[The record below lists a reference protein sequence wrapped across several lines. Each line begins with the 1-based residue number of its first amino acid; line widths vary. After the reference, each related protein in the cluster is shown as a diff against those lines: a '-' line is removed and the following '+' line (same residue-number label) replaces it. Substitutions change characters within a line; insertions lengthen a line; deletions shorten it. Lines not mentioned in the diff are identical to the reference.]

1 MARLE
6 VRLLGPFRA
15 ELDGQPITIFESSK
29 VRALL
34 AYLMV
39 EADRVHPRSILAGF
53 FWPDCSDRIALVN
66 LRSALSNLRQALAEH
81 ETDRPHVL
89 VSHDAVRFNTASDHW
104 LDAARFARLAAAAG
118 RDLASIEELTEAAA
132 LYSGDFLSGLSIRD
146 SDLFEGWALL
156 KREQFTRLLAAVLRR
171 LAVAKEYRG
180 EYAEAQAY
188 ARRWG
193 ELDPLDEAAHRQ
205 LMRAL
210 AVDGRRNAALA
221 QYEACRNTLEE
232 ELRVA
237 PARETVRLF
246 KTIRDGE
253 LRPLLAP
260 AITVAPLGVQVAT
273 GVAPAFAGRKPEL
286 ARLSGWLGET
296 LDGRG
301 RLGLIAGSAGS
312 GKTAL
317 AAEFIQQA
325 LQTHRNLSAAWGR
338 CSAWPSGVGAWPS
351 GVGTAYLPFLEI
363 LQLLTGQVQV
373 GEPGTSGYELHTLRL
388 ARMLPKTLQALV
400 EFAPDLINTFLPG
413 TMLLDCALRDSGPGQ
428 PWLRRLEQLASRQ
441 GAPRYRATLQ
451 QTAVVTQ
458 YTALLLALARQQP
471 LVLFLDD
478 SQWADEAS
486 CALLSHLA
494 RHLAGSP
501 ILLLCAYRSEDI
513 VPRPGAAERLG
524 GILRSLRSQHE
535 DMLVDLDRSAGEEF
549 IGDLLD
555 AEPNRLG
562 ADFRRTL
569 YRHTGGHPL
578 FTVELLRGMRTRGD
592 LVQDEAGLWVAGHH
606 LNWSLL
612 PSRVE
617 AVIEE
622 RLSGLD
628 KRWREFLAA
637 ASVEGEEFSAEV
649 IAALCGVTE
658 REAIAQLSGELSQRH
673 HLVHAQGL
681 RRIGQRTL
689 SRYRFRHTLFEVY
702 LYRSLDEVERMRLHT
717 ALGRMLETIYCDR
730 TNEISL
736 DLARHFE
743 RAGLHE
749 QAADYL
755 VEAGNQAVRLSG
767 YEDAIGHFHQAL
779 RMLDSVPPGLDRD
792 LRELRVRVDM
802 GVPLLANQ
810 GFGAA
815 EVERNYARAR
825 ELSSHVPASSQHF
838 RILSGLKSYYD
849 LRLQLPLA
857 RELGEEML
865 REAERLRDPMLLA
878 RAHDALGV
886 TLFYQ
891 GQGQALLD
899 HLAKLEAICGP
910 SRQVEMSHQFGFDP
924 LVACLSNASWALWI
938 LGYPEQ
944 AKRRS
949 GEALALAEKLAHPPT
964 LAYARFFAA
973 AFHRYCRRLH
983 PTWELL
989 SATEALANEHG
1000 LALWQAA
1007 VLAMKGWI
1015 MSQEGQAEVGLQ
1027 ATIRGQSRVRAMGA
1041 ELAYLRALPG
1051 LAESYA
1057 RAGCIGEGLTTI
1069 DEALA
1074 LTSGTG
1080 MVADLPE
1087 IWRWKGH
1094 LLEMSGASD
1103 EAETCFRQAM
1113 AVAQEQGARSWEL
1126 RALLSLCRL
1135 WQGDARQKKALT
1147 ALAELY
1153 SWFTEGFDELDLCEA
1168 RALLVPSTL
1177 NNFRS
1182 SP

>member
-39 EADRVHPRSILAGF
+39 EADQVHPRSVLAGF
-53 FWPDCSDRIALVN
+53 LWPDCSDRIALVN

-81 ETDRPHVL
+81 ETDRPHIL
-89 VSHDAVRFNTASDHW
+89 VSHDAVRFNTVSDHW
-104 LDAARFARLAAAAG
+104 LDAAHFARLAAAAG
-118 RDLASIEELTEAAA
+118 RDLASIDELTEAAA
-132 LYSGDFLSGLSIRD
+132 LHAGGFLTGLSVRD

-156 KREQFTRLLAAVLRR
+156 KREHFTRLLAAVLRR

-180 EYAEAQAY
+180 EYADAEAY
-188 ARRWG
+188 ARRWV
-193 ELDPLDEAAHRQ
+193 ELDPLEEAAHRQ

-210 AVDGRRNAALA
+210 AVSGRRNAALT
-221 QYEACRNTLEE
+221 QYEACRSTLEE
-232 ELRVA
+232 ELKVA
-237 PARETVRLF
+237 PSRETDRLF
-246 KTIRDGE
+246 EAIRDGD

-260 AITVAPLGVQVAT
+260 AVTVAPLGVQVAT
-273 GVAPAFAGRKPEL
+273 GAAPAFANRKLEL
-286 ARLSGWLGET
+286 ARLAGWLDET

-301 RLGLIAGSAGS
+301 RMGFIAGSAGS

-325 LQTHRNLSAAWGR
+325 LQAHRNLSAAWGR
-338 CSAWPSGVGAWPS
+338 CGAHVGAS
-351 GVGTAYLPFLEI
+351 TAYLPFLEI
-363 LQLLTGQVQV
+363 LQLLTGQIQV

-388 ARMLPKTLQALV
+388 ARMLPQALQALV

-428 PWLRRLEQLASRQ
+428 PWLRRLEQLANRQ
-441 GAPRYRATLQ
+441 GTPRYSATLQ

-458 YTALLLALARQQP
+458 YTAVLLALARQQP

-478 SQWADEAS
+478 LQWADEAS
-486 CALLSHLA
+486 CALLHHLA
-494 RHLAGSP
+494 RHLAASR
-501 ILLLCAYRSEDI
+501 ILLLCACRSEDI
-513 VPRPGAAERLG
+513 VPRPGVAGHLD
-524 GILRSLRSQHE
+524 GILRELRSQRG
-535 DMLVDLDRSAGEEF
+535 DMLVDLDSAAGEEF

-555 AEPNRLG
+555 AELNRLG
-562 ADFRRTL
+562 VDFRRTL

-592 LVQDEAGLWVAGHH
+592 LVQDEAGHWIAGRH

-622 RLSGLD
+622 RLSALD

-637 ASVEGEEFSAEV
+637 ASVEGEEFSAEL
-649 IAALCGVTE
+649 IAAICGITE

-673 HLVHAQGL
+673 NLVHAQGL

-689 SRYRFRHTLFEVY
+689 SRYRFRHVLFGVY
-702 LYRSLDEVERMRLHT
+702 LYQSLDEVGRMRLHT
-717 ALGRMLETIYCDR
+717 ALGRTLEAIYGDR
-730 TNEISL
+730 ANEISL

-749 QAADYL
+749 AAVNYL
-755 VEAGNQAVRLSG
+755 VAAGNQAVRLSG
-767 YEDAIGHFHQAL
+767 YEDAIGNFRRAL
-779 RMLDSVPPGLDRD
+779 RLLDAMPRDLARD
-792 LRELRVRVDM
+792 LRELRVRLDM

-810 GFGAA
+810 GFGAG

-825 ELSSHVPASSQHF
+825 ELSVHAPASSQHF
-838 RILSGLKSYYD
+838 RVLSGLKSYYD

-865 REAERLRDPMLLA
+865 REAESLRDPMLLA

-891 GQGQALLD
+891 GQPQALLN
-899 HLAKLEAICGP
+899 HLAQLEAIYGP
-910 SRQVEMSHQFGFDP
+910 GRRVEMSHQFGFDP

-944 AKRRS
+944 ARRRS
-949 GEALALAEKLAHPPT
+949 GEALALAEELAHPPT

-973 AFHRYCRRLH
+973 ALHRYRRRLH

-1015 MSQEGQAEVGLQ
+1015 MSQEGQLEKGLEM
-1027 ATIRGQSRVRAMGA
+1027 IGQGQRRVRAMGA

-1057 RAGCIGEGLTTI
+1057 RAWRVDEGLAVI

-1074 LTSGTG
+1074 LIGATG
-1080 MVADLPE
+1080 MVIDLPE

-1094 LLEMSGASD
+1094 LLEMSGAGHQ
-1103 EAETCFRQAM
+1103 AGACFRQAI
-1113 AVAQEQGARSWEL
+1113 AVAREQGARSWEL
-1126 RALLSLCRL
+1126 RALLSLCHL
-1135 WQGDARQKKALT
+1135 WQVHEPHKEALT
-1147 ALAELY
+1147 TLAELY
-1153 SWFTEGFDELDLCEA
+1153 GWFTEGFDEPDLREA
-1168 RALLVPSTL
+1168 RALLLPPSKQ
-1177 NNFRS
+1177 S
-1182 SP
+1182 S